1 MKVRI
6 AVLAV
11 ALAVEG
17 WPAGQGPGQQ
27 PQDRSDDK
35 SDVRLP
41 SGRKQ
46 SDEILRSEHRKNV
59 EDAAEL
65 LRLTEDLKA
74 ELEKN
79 DAFVLSLGAIKKT
92 EDIEKVAKR
101 IRTRLKRF

>member
-6 AVLAV
+6 AVMAMAV
-11 ALAVEG
+11 VIGG
-17 WPAGQGPGQQ
+17 WADGQGRSQQ
-27 PQDRSDDK
+27 RQDPSEDK

-46 SDEILRSEHRKNV
+46 ADEIIRSEHQKNV

-65 LRLTEDLKA
+65 LKLTEDLKA

-101 IRTRLKRF
+101 IRARLKRN